1 MPYRYHYAVMSASKM
16 APYKPP
22 TYADGGINL
31 DVLFRVRCGGNLAAE
46 WNQMQPVATNNEER
60 SL

>member
-1 MPYRYHYAVMSASKM
+1 MSAFKM
-16 APYKPP
+16 APYKPL